1 MGHPLAGT
9 YHIYPWKS
17 GGENSA
23 GICCMG
29 PVIVETS
36 LCTEQQREKRTK
48 KQTSIFLSP
57 PALGWVHTQSHE
69 NSIFLPIWLEVA
81 VTVLAFTEL
90 VLIGV
95 CVKEGL
101 NLWWVEFKGPKD
113 LQELLM
119 GSSSADSPA
128 WPPLILLQQ
137 FGLARNSAEHAHPL
151 TSWTSLN
158 SFRLLNLQRLSYLTY
173 FWSNPPWQT
182 QLFWQNHSDFPCI
195 IWSEGVSTAIWVRKG
210 GLEALYSL
218 KYLNKQYILAE
229 IVCCNLFRMMY
240 LQLTPSW

>member
-95 CVKEGL
+95 GVKEGL

-113 LQELLM
+113 LQELLW
-119 GSSSADSPA
+119 AAAVQTALPD
-128 WPPLILLQQ
+128 
-137 FGLARNSAEHAHPL
+137 HPL
-151 TSWTSLN
+151 FCCSSLGWQGT
-158 SFRLLNLQRLSYLTY
+158 LLNMLSLWPLGQALIPSG
-173 FWSNPPWQT
+173 F
-182 QLFWQNHSDFPCI
+182 LICSD
-195 IWSEGVSTAIWVRKG
+195 
-210 GLEALYSL
+210 
-218 KYLNKQYILAE
+218 
-229 IVCCNLFRMMY
+229 
-240 LQLTPSW
+240 